1 MQEDTTTEVKE
12 VIIGEFKPKRK
23 FLSFISAVNGAR
35 VRFNRD
41 IAFVKGE
48 KLSGTL
54 EGVIFKITIC
64 DEGTINFDEVDT
76 NVTDKAQRQRLIDDI
91 DALDV
96 TGYAQKFV
104 IGTIQFDDIDG
115 RLCYLEVEHQK
126 PIDVLRSI
134 FGDDKQE
141 EVKEEVELSE
151 RGMSFLDDLLGSTN
165 EVETLELSERDAE
178 ILIDAI
184 ENPAE
189 PNEKLKKASESYLE
203 EQFRKMNEEKVNELK
218 SRITEKTKEVLT
230 HKREIS
236 QAESKLKL
244 TSEQLGV
251 LETRLESMTPADEPN
266 GYVFFVSEEQKNGL
280 GLDESTKHV
289 ADKIADLLGLKKDVL
304 FEQLTGGFYKIRI
317 AKKDDISAEKVEVTK
332 EILEKM
338 SFDPMGKMSMETP
351 GEFEYRGDLNWHQLV
366 GKMIRNGFE
375 QEPEF
380 DKLCQSNSY
389 DSKEE
394 KATEMDLG
402 NGMVVK
408 SDEGFVNMGSGVFGI
423 PPSDS
428 DSPTKNKLESLE
440 IKSKSVKTY
449 NEETTLVVVG
459 TVDYNDNRDVEIT
472 DDYTGFEVYVGNK
485 KMKGGYES
493 DGFISIMT
501 LPEFKKWQ
509 AAYPDAM
516 TDGGGVDSFLLPN
529 FKGTIGV
536 TAMVDGEF
544 TSDFDLSDY
553 IQHQLEDAEIFLTL
567 PEGTEIMK
575 MDNYHQVPV
584 SVMRDL
590 KINKLINNVNKI
602 LTKDQLE
609 TVDNIKKSGI
619 DITKNWFLFSTQ
631 SDEFAESED
640 FKFWVTIQLEEGD
653 DQDPMCEDFLPE
665 TIKNNLHNYAEVV
678 FGYDGDLSEEEF
690 IKELDKSNFFT
701 YKK

>member
-12 VIIGEFKPKRK
+12 VIIGDFKPKRK

-91 DALDV
+91 DTLDV

-134 FGDDKQE
+134 FGDTDE
-141 EVKEEVELSE
+141 KEEVQISE

-218 SRITEKTKEVLT
+218 SRITDTTKEILN

-244 TSEQLGV
+244 SSEQLGV
-251 LETRLESMTPADEPN
+251 LETRLESMTPGDEPN
-266 GYVFFVSEEQKNGL
+266 GYVFFVSEEQKNET
-280 GLDESTKHV
+280 GLDESTKHI
-289 ADKIADLLGLKKDVL
+289 ADKIADLIGLKKDVL

-317 AKKDDISAEKVEVTK
+317 AKKDDISTEKVEVTK

-338 SFDPMGKMSMETP
+338 SFDPMGKMSMDTP

-394 KATEMDLG
+394 EKTGSLTEAIQ
-402 NGMVVK
+402 
-408 SDEGFVNMGSGVFGI
+408 EVNKDMLTKI
-423 PPSDS
+423 EELKKE
-428 DSPTKNKLESLE
+428 TKNNLIE
-440 IKSKSVKTY
+440 IKSQTLRTY
-449 NEETTLVVVG
+449 DEETTLVVVG
-459 TVDYNDNRDVEIT
+459 TTDHDDNRDVEIT
-472 DDYTGFEVYVGNK
+472 DDYTSFEVYVGNK
-485 KMKGGYES
+485 KMKASYES

-509 AAYPDAM
+509 SQYPDAM
-516 TDGGGVDSFLLPN
+516 TDGGGIDSFLLPH

-536 TAMVDGEF
+536 TAMYDVGEF

-553 IQHQLEDAEIFLTL
+553 IQHQDGMEDAEVFLTL

-575 MDNYHQVPV
+575 MDDYHQVPV
-584 SVMRDL
+584 AAMRDI
-590 KINKLINNVNKI
+590 KINKI
-602 LTKDQLE
+602 
-609 TVDNIKKSGI
+609 IK
-619 DITKNWFLFSTQ
+619 
-631 SDEFAESED
+631 
-640 FKFWVTIQLEEGD
+640 
-653 DQDPMCEDFLPE
+653 
-665 TIKNNLHNYAEVV
+665 
-678 FGYDGDLSEEEF
+678 
-690 IKELDKSNFFT
+690 
-701 YKK
+701 

>member
-1 MQEDTTTEVKE
+1 MQEETTTEVKE

-35 VRFNRD
+35 IRFNRD
-41 IAFVKGE
+41 TAFVKGE

-54 EGVIFKITIC
+54 EGIIFKITIC

-91 DALDV
+91 DDLGV

-104 IGTIQFDDIDG
+104 IGSIQFDDIDA

-126 PIDVLRSI
+126 PIDKLRSI

-141 EVKEEVELSE
+141 EVKQEVQVSE
-151 RGMSFLDDLLGSTN
+151 RSMSLLDDLFGSSD
-165 EVETLELSERDAE
+165 EVETIELSERDME
-178 ILIDAI
+178 ILVDSI

-189 PNEKLKKASESYLE
+189 PNEKLVKASESYLE

-218 SRITEKTKEVLT
+218 SRVEEKTKEVLT

-251 LETRLESMTPADEPN
+251 LETRLESMTPGDEPN
-266 GYVFFVSEEQKNGL
+266 GYVFYVSEEQKNEL
-280 GLDESTKHV
+280 GLDETTKHV
-289 ADKIADLLGLKKDVL
+289 ADKIADLLNLKKDVL

-317 AKKDDISAEKVEVTK
+317 AKKDDINAEKVEIDK

-338 SFDPMGKMSMETP
+338 SFDPMGKMSMDTP

-375 QEPEF
+375 QYPDF

-394 KATEMDLG
+394 EQTVQEYEQQGLEKYSYESEPKQETLLDVDL
-402 NGMVVK
+402 V
-408 SDEGFVNMGSGVFGI
+408 
-423 PPSDS
+423 
-428 DSPTKNKLESLE
+428 E
-440 IKSKSVKTY
+440 IKSKSVRTFD
-449 NEETTLVVVG
+449 EETTLVVMG
-459 TVDYNDNRDVEIT
+459 TIDHNDNRDVEIT
-472 DDYTGFEVYVGNK
+472 DDYTSFGVYVGDKRIMIGRENLD
-485 KMKGGYES
+485 GFYES

-501 LPEFKKWQ
+501 LPEFNIWQ
-509 AAYPDAM
+509 TQYPDAM
-516 TDGGGVDSFLLPN
+516 EDGGGIDSFLLPN

-536 TAMVDGEF
+536 TAMVEDSVEF
-544 TSDFDLSDY
+544 TNNFDLSDY
-553 IQHQLEDAEIFLTL
+553 IQHQLDAEVFLTL

-575 MDNYHQVPV
+575 MDDFHQVPL
-584 SVMRDL
+584 SILRDL
-590 KINKLINNVNKI
+590 KINKI
-602 LTKDQLE
+602 
-609 TVDNIKKSGI
+609 IK
-619 DITKNWFLFSTQ
+619 
-631 SDEFAESED
+631 
-640 FKFWVTIQLEEGD
+640 
-653 DQDPMCEDFLPE
+653 
-665 TIKNNLHNYAEVV
+665 
-678 FGYDGDLSEEEF
+678 
-690 IKELDKSNFFT
+690 
-701 YKK
+701 

>member
-64 DEGTINFDEVDT
+64 DEGTINFEEVDT

-91 DALDV
+91 DVLDV

-104 IGTIQFDDIDG
+104 VGTIQFDDIDG

-134 FGDDKQE
+134 FGDTDE
-141 EVKEEVELSE
+141 KEEVQISE

-178 ILIDAI
+178 ILVDAI

-218 SRITEKTKEVLT
+218 SRITDTTKEIIN

-244 TSEQLGV
+244 SSEQLGV
-251 LETRLESMTPADEPN
+251 LETRLESMTPGDEPN
-266 GYVFFVSEEQKNGL
+266 GYVFFVSEEQKNET
-280 GLDESTKHV
+280 GLDESTKHI

-394 KATEMDLG
+394 LKEIEMTETEKVE
-402 NGMVVK
+402 VVEETK
-408 SDEGFVNMGSGVFGI
+408 T
-423 PPSDS
+423 PS
-428 DSPTKNKLESLE
+428 TE

-449 NEETTLVVVG
+449 TEETTLVVVG
-459 TVDYNDNRDVEIT
+459 TIDHNDNRDVEIT
-472 DDYTGFEVYVGNK
+472 DDYTSFGVYVGDKKVKGSDNK
-485 KMKGGYES
+485 YNYFYES

-501 LPEFKKWQ
+501 LPDFKIWQ
-509 AAYPDAM
+509 TQYPDAM
-516 TDGGGVDSFLLPN
+516 TDGGGIDSFLLPN

-553 IQHQLEDAEIFLTL
+553 IQHQDGMEEAEVFLTL

-575 MDNYHQVPV
+575 MDDYHQVPV
-584 SVMRDL
+584 AAMRDI
-590 KINKLINNVNKI
+590 KINKI
-602 LTKDQLE
+602 
-609 TVDNIKKSGI
+609 IK
-619 DITKNWFLFSTQ
+619 
-631 SDEFAESED
+631 
-640 FKFWVTIQLEEGD
+640 
-653 DQDPMCEDFLPE
+653 
-665 TIKNNLHNYAEVV
+665 
-678 FGYDGDLSEEEF
+678 
-690 IKELDKSNFFT
+690 
-701 YKK
+701 

>member
-1 MQEDTTTEVKE
+1 MQEDTKTEVKE

-64 DEGTINFDEVDT
+64 DEGTINFEEVDT

-134 FGDDKQE
+134 FGDLDEKE
-141 EVKEEVELSE
+141 EVKEEVQISE
-151 RGMSFLDDLLGSTN
+151 RGMSFLDDLLGSSD
-165 EVETLELSERDAE
+165 EVETIEMSERDME
-178 ILIDAI
+178 VLVETI
-184 ENPAE
+184 ENPPAPSE
-189 PNEKLKKASESYLE
+189 TLKKASESYLE

-218 SRITEKTKEVLT
+218 SRISDTTKEILN

-244 TSEQLGV
+244 SSEQLGV
-251 LETRLESMTPADEPN
+251 LETRLESMTTGDEPN
-266 GYVFFVSEEQKNGL
+266 GYVFFVSEEQKNET
-280 GLDESTKHV
+280 GLDESTRHI
-289 ADKIADLLGLKKDVL
+289 ADKIADLIGLKKDVL
-304 FEQLTGGFYKIRI
+304 FDQLTGGFYKIRI

-402 NGMVVK
+402 NGVVVK
-408 SDEGFVNMGSGVFGI
+408 SDEGFVSMGNGVFGI

-428 DSPTKNKLESLE
+428 EPTKKDSPLIE
-440 IKSKSVKTY
+440 IKSKTVKTY

-459 TVDYNDNRDVEIT
+459 TTDHDDNRDVEIT

-485 KMKGGYES
+485 KMKIGYES

-509 AAYPDAM
+509 AAYPEVL

-536 TAMVDGEF
+536 TAMIDGEF
-544 TSDFDLSDY
+544 TSDFDLSDF
-553 IQHQLEDAEIFLTL
+553 IQHQMEDAEVFLTL
-567 PEGTEIMK
+567 PEGTEIVK
-575 MDNYHQVPV
+575 MDDYHQVPV
-584 SVMRDL
+584 ATMRDI
-590 KINKLINNVNKI
+590 KINKI
-602 LTKDQLE
+602 
-609 TVDNIKKSGI
+609 IK
-619 DITKNWFLFSTQ
+619 
-631 SDEFAESED
+631 
-640 FKFWVTIQLEEGD
+640 
-653 DQDPMCEDFLPE
+653 
-665 TIKNNLHNYAEVV
+665 
-678 FGYDGDLSEEEF
+678 
-690 IKELDKSNFFT
+690 
-701 YKK
+701 

>member
-64 DEGTINFDEVDT
+64 DEGTINFEEVDT

-91 DALDV
+91 DVLDV

-134 FGDDKQE
+134 FGDTDE
-141 EVKEEVELSE
+141 KEEVQISE

-178 ILIDAI
+178 ILVNAI

-218 SRITEKTKEVLT
+218 SRITDTTKEILN

-244 TSEQLGV
+244 SSEQLGV
-251 LETRLESMTPADEPN
+251 LETRLESMTPGDEPN
-266 GYVFFVSEEQKNGL
+266 GYVFFVSEEQKNEL
-280 GLDESTKHV
+280 GLDESTKHI

-317 AKKDDISAEKVEVTK
+317 AKKDDISTEKVEVTK

-338 SFDPMGKMSMETP
+338 SFDPMGKMSMDTP

-394 KATEMDLG
+394 EKTGSLTEAIQEVNKDML
-402 NGMVVK
+402 VK
-408 SDEGFVNMGSGVFGI
+408 IEELKKE
-423 PPSDS
+423 
-428 DSPTKNKLESLE
+428 TKNNLIE
-440 IKSKSVKTY
+440 IKSQTLRTY
-449 NEETTLVVVG
+449 DEETTLVVVG
-459 TVDYNDNRDVEIT
+459 TTDHDDNRDVEIT
-472 DDYTGFEVYVGNK
+472 DDYTSFEVYVGNK
-485 KMKGGYES
+485 KMKASYES

-509 AAYPDAM
+509 SQYPDAM
-516 TDGGGVDSFLLPN
+516 TDGGGIDSFLLPH

-536 TAMVDGEF
+536 TAMYDVGEF
-544 TSDFDLSDY
+544 TNDFDLSDF
-553 IQHQLEDAEIFLTL
+553 IQHQDGMEDAYVSLTL

-575 MDNYHQVPV
+575 MDDYHQVPV
-584 SVMRDL
+584 AAMRDI
-590 KINKLINNVNKI
+590 KINKI
-602 LTKDQLE
+602 
-609 TVDNIKKSGI
+609 IK
-619 DITKNWFLFSTQ
+619 
-631 SDEFAESED
+631 
-640 FKFWVTIQLEEGD
+640 
-653 DQDPMCEDFLPE
+653 
-665 TIKNNLHNYAEVV
+665 
-678 FGYDGDLSEEEF
+678 
-690 IKELDKSNFFT
+690 
-701 YKK
+701 

>member
-12 VIIGEFKPKRK
+12 VIIGDFKPKRK

-91 DALDV
+91 DTLDV

-218 SRITEKTKEVLT
+218 SRITDTTKEIIN

-244 TSEQLGV
+244 SSEQLGV
-251 LETRLESMTPADEPN
+251 LETRLESMTPGDEPN
-266 GYVFFVSEEQKNGL
+266 GYVFFVSEEQKNEL

-317 AKKDDISAEKVEVTK
+317 AKKDDISTEKVEVTK

-351 GEFEYRGDLNWHQLV
+351 GEFEYRGELNWHQLV

-380 DKLCQSNSY
+380 DKFCQSNSY

-394 KATEMDLG
+394 EKTGSLTEAIQ
-402 NGMVVK
+402 
-408 SDEGFVNMGSGVFGI
+408 EVNKDMLTKI
-423 PPSDS
+423 EELKKE
-428 DSPTKNKLESLE
+428 TKNNLIE
-440 IKSKSVKTY
+440 IKSQTLRTY
-449 NEETTLVVVG
+449 DEETTLVVVG
-459 TVDYNDNRDVEIT
+459 TIDHNDNRDVQIT
-472 DDYTGFEVYVGNK
+472 DDYTSFEVYVGDK
-485 KMKGGYES
+485 KMKLSYES

-509 AAYPDAM
+509 SQYPDAM
-516 TDGGGVDSFLLPN
+516 TDGGGIDSFLLPH

-536 TAMVDGEF
+536 TAMYDVGEF

-553 IQHQLEDAEIFLTL
+553 IQHQDGMEDAEVFLTL

-575 MDNYHQVPV
+575 MDDYHQVPV
-584 SVMRDL
+584 AAMRDI
-590 KINKLINNVNKI
+590 KINKI
-602 LTKDQLE
+602 
-609 TVDNIKKSGI
+609 IK
-619 DITKNWFLFSTQ
+619 
-631 SDEFAESED
+631 
-640 FKFWVTIQLEEGD
+640 
-653 DQDPMCEDFLPE
+653 
-665 TIKNNLHNYAEVV
+665 
-678 FGYDGDLSEEEF
+678 
-690 IKELDKSNFFT
+690 
-701 YKK
+701 

>member
-12 VIIGEFKPKRK
+12 VIIGDFKPKRK

-91 DALDV
+91 DTLDV

-141 EVKEEVELSE
+141 EVKEEVQISE

-165 EVETLELSERDAE
+165 EVETIELSERDAE

-218 SRITEKTKEVLT
+218 SRITDTTKEILN

-244 TSEQLGV
+244 SSEQLGV
-251 LETRLESMTPADEPN
+251 LETRLESMTPGDEPN
-266 GYVFFVSEEQKNGL
+266 GYVFFVSEEQKNET
-280 GLDESTKHV
+280 GLDESTKHI
-289 ADKIADLLGLKKDVL
+289 ADKIADLIGLKKDVL

-338 SFDPMGKMSMETP
+338 SFDPMGKMSMDTP

-394 KATEMDLG
+394 EKTGSLTEAIQ
-402 NGMVVK
+402 
-408 SDEGFVNMGSGVFGI
+408 EVNKDMLTKI
-423 PPSDS
+423 EELKKE
-428 DSPTKNKLESLE
+428 TKNNLIE
-440 IKSKSVKTY
+440 IKSQTLRTY
-449 NEETTLVVVG
+449 DEETTLVVVG
-459 TVDYNDNRDVEIT
+459 TTDHDDNRDVEIT
-472 DDYTGFEVYVGNK
+472 DDYTSFEVYVGNK
-485 KMKGGYES
+485 KMKASYES

-509 AAYPDAM
+509 SQYPDAM
-516 TDGGGVDSFLLPN
+516 TDGGGIDSFLLPH

-536 TAMVDGEF
+536 TAMYDVGEF
-544 TSDFDLSDY
+544 TNDFDLSDF
-553 IQHQLEDAEIFLTL
+553 IQHQDGMEDAYVSLTL

-575 MDNYHQVPV
+575 MDDYHQVPV
-584 SVMRDL
+584 AAMRDI
-590 KINKLINNVNKI
+590 KINKI
-602 LTKDQLE
+602 
-609 TVDNIKKSGI
+609 IK
-619 DITKNWFLFSTQ
+619 
-631 SDEFAESED
+631 
-640 FKFWVTIQLEEGD
+640 
-653 DQDPMCEDFLPE
+653 
-665 TIKNNLHNYAEVV
+665 
-678 FGYDGDLSEEEF
+678 
-690 IKELDKSNFFT
+690 
-701 YKK
+701 

>member
-12 VIIGEFKPKRK
+12 VIIGDFKPKRK

-91 DALDV
+91 DTLDV

-151 RGMSFLDDLLGSTN
+151 RGMSFLDDLLGSSN

-218 SRITEKTKEVLT
+218 SRITDTTKEIIN

-244 TSEQLGV
+244 SSEQLGV
-251 LETRLESMTPADEPN
+251 LETRLESMTPGDEPN
-266 GYVFFVSEEQKNGL
+266 GYVFFVSEEQKNEL

-317 AKKDDISAEKVEVTK
+317 AKKDDISTEKVEVTK

-351 GEFEYRGDLNWHQLV
+351 GEFEYRGELNWHQLV

-380 DKLCQSNSY
+380 DKFCQSNSY

-394 KATEMDLG
+394 EKTGSLTEAIQ
-402 NGMVVK
+402 
-408 SDEGFVNMGSGVFGI
+408 EVNKDMLTKI
-423 PPSDS
+423 EELKKE
-428 DSPTKNKLESLE
+428 TKNNLIE
-440 IKSKSVKTY
+440 IKSQTLRTY
-449 NEETTLVVVG
+449 DEETTLVVVG
-459 TVDYNDNRDVEIT
+459 TIDHNDNRDVQIT
-472 DDYTGFEVYVGNK
+472 DDYTSFEVYVGDK
-485 KMKGGYES
+485 KMKLSYES

-509 AAYPDAM
+509 SQYPDAM
-516 TDGGGVDSFLLPN
+516 TDGGGIDSFLLPH

-536 TAMVDGEF
+536 TAMYDVGEF

-553 IQHQLEDAEIFLTL
+553 IQHQDGMEDAEVFLTL

-575 MDNYHQVPV
+575 MDDYHQVPV
-584 SVMRDL
+584 AAMRDI
-590 KINKLINNVNKI
+590 KINKI
-602 LTKDQLE
+602 
-609 TVDNIKKSGI
+609 IK
-619 DITKNWFLFSTQ
+619 
-631 SDEFAESED
+631 
-640 FKFWVTIQLEEGD
+640 
-653 DQDPMCEDFLPE
+653 
-665 TIKNNLHNYAEVV
+665 
-678 FGYDGDLSEEEF
+678 
-690 IKELDKSNFFT
+690 
-701 YKK
+701 